1 MTECYDDNDNDR
13 EPTIGVLLSN
23 YGELQLP
30 CWVLVDLADYT
41 SRPEII
47 YYMTKD
53 LRSDPYMLS
62 WVEENQ
68 SILEKVQINVR
79 IQEIPK
85 KMKNHYHIKMNED
98 FSEEIVLDNWSYEQY
113 IRQWSTANKLRYIST
128 AIADKELSTEEKIKR
143 IEVFLK

>member
-1 MTECYDDNDNDR
+1 MVKIYTTDGDFIINPEKLHQDKDFF
-13 EPTIGVLLSN
+13 
-23 YGELQLP
+23 

-113 IRQWSTANKLRYIST
+113 ITRWSRANKLRYIST
-128 AIADKELSTEEKIKR
+128 AIADKELSAEEKIKR
-143 IEVFLK
+143 IEALLK

>member
-1 MTECYDDNDNDR
+1 MTEYYYDNER
-13 EPTIGVLLSN
+13 EDMIGVLLSN
-23 YGELQLP
+23 YGELQMP
-30 CWVLVDLADYT
+30 SWVLVDLATYT
-41 SRPEII
+41 SRPEVI

-68 SILEKVQINVR
+68 SILEKVKINVR

-98 FSEEIVLDNWSYEQY
+98 FSEEIVLDIWSYEQY
-113 IRQWSTANKLRYIST
+113 ITQWSRANKLRYISIIT
-128 AIADKELSTEEKIKR
+128 KDTDIPAEEKIKR
-143 IEVFLK
+143 IEALLK

>member
-1 MTECYDDNDNDR
+1 MTEYYGDNER
-13 EPTIGVLLSN
+13 EDMIGVLLSN
-23 YGELQLP
+23 YGELRMP
-30 CWVLVDLADYT
+30 SWVLVDLATYT
-41 SRPEII
+41 SRPEVI

-68 SILEKVQINVR
+68 SILEKVKINVR

-113 IRQWSTANKLRYIST
+113 IRQWSTANKLRYISIIT
-128 AIADKELSTEEKIKR
+128 KDKEIPAEEKIKR
-143 IEVFLK
+143 IEALLK